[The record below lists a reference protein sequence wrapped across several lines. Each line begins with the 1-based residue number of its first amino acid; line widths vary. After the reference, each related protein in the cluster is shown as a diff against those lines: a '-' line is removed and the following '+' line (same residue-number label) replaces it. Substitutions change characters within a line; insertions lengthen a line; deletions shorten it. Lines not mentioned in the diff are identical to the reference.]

1 MSQVTVQERDI
12 VIPGQVLAEGLD
24 FLPGENTY
32 RRDDK
37 IYAKVLGL
45 FSLTARVAKVTPLA
59 GPYVPKIGDKI
70 IGQVTDITMSG
81 WRVDTATAY
90 SAMLNVKDATTRFIR
105 KEEDLSQIN
114 AIGDFL
120 VVVITN
126 VTSQNLIDLSMK
138 EPGLHKVEGGR
149 IMRVNANKVPR
160 IIGKKASMIS
170 LIKDKT
176 GCDITIG
183 QNGVLW
189 IKGRSAEGETLA
201 QQAVRLIEAK
211 SHLEGLT
218 ERMEKFLDTQVKEL
232 GLVIPPPA
240 PRQER
245 TERGDFQQNQ
255 HQNFRPDPQ
264 E

>member
-24 FLPGENTY
+24 YLPGENTY
-32 RRDDK
+32 RREDK

-45 FSLTARVAKVTPLA
+45 FSLSARVAKVTPLA

-90 SAMLNVKDATTRFIR
+90 SAMLNVRDATTRFVK
-105 KEEDLSQIN
+105 KEEDLSQIF
-114 AIGDFL
+114 AIGDFV

-138 EPGLHKVEGGR
+138 EQGLFKIEGGR
-149 IMRVNANKVPR
+149 VMRVNANKVPR

-176 GCDITIG
+176 GCDITVG

-189 IKGRSAEGETLA
+189 VKGKTPEGESLA
-201 QQAVRLIEAK
+201 QQAVNLIQAK

-218 ERMEKFLDTQVKEL
+218 DRVEKFLDAKVKEL
-232 GLVIPPPA
+232 GLPVYQSS
-240 PRQER
+240 RSFQE
-245 TERGDFQQNQ
+245 E
-255 HQNFRPDPQ
+255 
-264 E
+264 